1 MSENFPARSL
11 PTRAAI
17 VPLTTQDRDLVRRCL
32 HHEAGAWNEFVD
44 HYLGLVYHVINHT
57 AHLRSYPI
65 KPHEAEDIAATV
77 LLQIIDNDY
86 AAIRQFRG
94 KSSLSS
100 YLTVIARRVCVQEL
114 ARRAGIKETPATSE
128 PAAKPDSAPIESL
141 EEVGK
146 LLKKLPEKERTVVR
160 MYYLEGLSYEEIS
173 EELDVPVNSIG
184 AILTRARK
192 KMKGEDN
199 GEA

>member
-1 MSENFPARSL
+1 M
-11 PTRAAI
+11 
-17 VPLTTQDRDLVRRCL
+17 PLTIQDRELIRRCL
-32 HHEAGAWNEFVD
+32 HHESGAWNEFVD
-44 HYLGLVYHVINHT
+44 RYLGLVYHVINHT

-65 KPHEAEDIAATV
+65 RADESEDIAAAV

-86 AAIRQFRG
+86 AVFRQFRG

-100 YLTVIARRVCVQEL
+100 YLTVIARRICVQEM
-114 ARRAGIKETPATSE
+114 ARRAGIKEVPAAGTAE
-128 PAAKPDSAPIESL
+128 PAAKTDAAPIESL